1 MALAIFGRYYVSNI
15 ASIPDY
21 LIGNDF
27 NRWYICLERRLLWLT
42 VNLKNGTHGYPMTKW
57 LTFLLKLNGGN
68 AKHIAR
74 LLLCTF

>member
-42 VNLKNGTHGYPMTKW
+42 VNKMAD
-57 LTFLLKLNGGN
+57 FLDKTERGN